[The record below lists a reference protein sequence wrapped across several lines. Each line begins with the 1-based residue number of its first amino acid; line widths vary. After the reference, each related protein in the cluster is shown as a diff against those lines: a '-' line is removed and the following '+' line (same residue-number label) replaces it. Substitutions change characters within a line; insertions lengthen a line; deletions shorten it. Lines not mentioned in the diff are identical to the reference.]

1 MKNLLDR
8 MSSTRCI
15 VISFLLMVACG
26 ASFGYYT
33 DAVGGRLLDETWNQQ
48 AALGV
53 LSAMSSE
60 QQNTHFWVTVLL
72 DTLYPVFY
80 GTFFIGVIWRL
91 AGSNNSWAIWPNALG
106 VDADFLENI
115 VQALALAGNPDW
127 LFLKDV
133 LTPIKFGGLAI
144 GLLLI
149 IGFGIRRLF
158 AGRQ

>member
-60 QQNTHFWVTVLL
+60 QQNTHFWVTVSAR
-72 DTLYPVFY
+72 Y
-80 GTFFIGVIWRL
+80 
-91 AGSNNSWAIWPNALG
+91 AL
-106 VDADFLENI
+106 
-115 VQALALAGNPDW
+115 P
-127 LFLKDV
+127 
-133 LTPIKFGGLAI
+133 
-144 GLLLI
+144 GLLRHVLHW
-149 IGFGIRRLF
+149 RNLA
-158 AGRQ
+158 AGGQQQ